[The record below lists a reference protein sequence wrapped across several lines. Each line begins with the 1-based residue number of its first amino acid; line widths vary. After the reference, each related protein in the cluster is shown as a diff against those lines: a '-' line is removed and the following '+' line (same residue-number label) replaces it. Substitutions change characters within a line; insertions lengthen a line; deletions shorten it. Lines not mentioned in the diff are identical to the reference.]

1 MIYALFPG
9 GFKPPHLGHLKVVE
23 AILKK
28 KPDLLY
34 IIISKK
40 PRLLIPPY
48 KKIYQVSQNE
58 LREISQHYHKTYT
71 KKTLEKDA
79 LVGKI
84 PAITALDSYEIWKL
98 YLQTL
103 PEKSRQKIKLYISPF
118 DSPII
123 FALTVISKKVKK
135 NDTLILTKSE
145 KNGENQRFSVFDKLA
160 DQGVKLV
167 YQNVPKYNDLDST
180 LARQYLVENRK
191 NKFYK
196 FLPKNLK
203 PKEKKEI
210 WDLLHKQ
217 KGFV

>member
-58 LREISQHYHKTYT
+58 LHDISQHYHKSYT

-79 LVGKI
+79 LAGKI
-84 PAITALDSYEIWKL
+84 PVITALDSYEIWKL

-103 PEKSRQKIKLYISPF
+103 PEKSQQRIKLYISPF

-180 LARQYLVENRK
+180 LARKYLVENRK
-191 NKFYK
+191 NKFYN

-210 WDLLHKQ
+210 WDRLHRQ
-217 KGFV
+217 KGFA